1 MQSEEN
7 VVSSGNF
14 TSTPALQR
22 FYQVV
27 SGESIHHRKDYR
39 GYIAHPLLP
48 SALIYTAPTG
58 SGKTVLFELAIIHML
73 VTSSARGSAEKCV
86 YMAPTKV
93 CSFILLENLWAQQEK
108 ALCAE
113 RTRDW
118 TEKFGPLGIRCT

>member
-1 MQSEEN
+1 
-7 VVSSGNF
+7 VVSLRNL
-14 TSTPALQR
+14 TSKSAYATLC
-22 FYQVV
+22 QVV
-27 SGESIHHRKDYR
+27 SGESIQYKEDYR
-39 GYIAHPLLP
+39 GYMARLLLP
-48 SALIYTAPTG
+48 SALMDTAPTG

-93 CSFILLENLWAQQEK
+93 CSFILLENLWAQPEK

-118 TEKFGPLGIRCT
+118 SEKFGPLGIRCT